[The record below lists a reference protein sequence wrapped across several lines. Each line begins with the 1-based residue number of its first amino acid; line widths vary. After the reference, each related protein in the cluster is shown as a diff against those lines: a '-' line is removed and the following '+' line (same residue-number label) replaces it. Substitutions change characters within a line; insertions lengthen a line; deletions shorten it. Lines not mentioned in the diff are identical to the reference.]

1 MAIFDRVKKVW
12 NANAKSVQQ
21 TGRAI
26 AEDVK
31 DEVQDIS
38 EEIGKKAA
46 ETVADLEKRTIMAVK
61 TATKKVVKKTAAKK
75 PAAKKATLGSA
86 DAICIHF

>member
-1 MAIFDRVKKVW
+1 MCFSATLLSICNNTLRRTKEWQFSIVSRRFG
-12 NANAKSVQQ
+12 NANAKSVQN

-46 ETVADLEKRTIMAVK
+46 EQLLISRKGQSW
-61 TATKKVVKKTAAKK
+61 
-75 PAAKKATLGSA
+75 P
-86 DAICIHF
+86 